1 MAHSKK
7 VKAFFDN
14 TDNYLKNNSNI
25 SLRKRIIKTL
35 IGDKKGNR
43 ILDVGCGDGE
53 LSKDYIFNNN
63 VDFLDISNNMLDII
77 KKKIKKKRIDNI
89 KFIQGDFLNYH
100 FDKKYDLILFI
111 GVLAHVDSVKIS
123 IKKVSDLL
131 NKNGIAIFQ
140 FTNTSNLIGMF
151 IYLYYNNFYSFF
163 SKNKNYRLN
172 KIKLND
178 LNSEF
183 EKNGLTLKKKISHAS
198 LLPGM
203 GLFSKKF
210 RNSFQNFTIK
220 NHISFYG
227 SEVFLRV
234 EKI

>member
-1 MAHSKK
+1 
-7 VKAFFDN
+7 
-14 TDNYLKNNSNI
+14 
-25 SLRKRIIKTL
+25 
-35 IGDKKGNR
+35 
-43 ILDVGCGDGE
+43 
-53 LSKDYIFNNN
+53 
-63 VDFLDISNNMLDII
+63 MLDII